1 MKKIDQNKKQ
11 KRDALLN
18 TAFELFTTQ
27 GINKT
32 TINNIVDAAGVAKGT
47 FYLYFKDKYDIRN
60 KLIAHKASHIF
71 SIADAALSKTD
82 LTELEDRIIFLV
94 DNIIGQ
100 FSADKSLLNFI
111 SKNLSW
117 GIFKN
122 ELISSSDDS
131 DVDFYNIYKIL
142 ESSPKAFKDPE
153 ILLFM
158 IVELV
163 SSTCYSS
170 ILYHEPTDIASFKP
184 YLFDAIRLLI
194 KSHRTALPQEQS
206 L

>member
-11 KRDALLN
+11 KRDELLN

-71 SIADAALSKTD
+71 SIADAALSQTD

-100 FSADKSLLNFI
+100 FSAD
-111 SKNLSW
+111 
-117 GIFKN
+117 
-122 ELISSSDDS
+122 
-131 DVDFYNIYKIL
+131 
-142 ESSPKAFKDPE
+142 
-153 ILLFM
+153 
-158 IVELV
+158 
-163 SSTCYSS
+163 
-170 ILYHEPTDIASFKP
+170 
-184 YLFDAIRLLI
+184 
-194 KSHRTALPQEQS
+194 
-206 L
+206 